1 MTIRVNLTP
10 TQERTAK
17 RLLKESESAGS
28 VSDFLG
34 ASLLVVLDDLVDLV
48 DEAAVKDTPKRKPAK
63 RKGK

>member
-48 DEAAVKDTPKRKPAK
+48 DEAAVKDTPKRNPAK